1 METDRRIEA
10 LLEKYWQAETDE
22 AEEAEI
28 RDYFASNPG
37 LANHPAA
44 PLFNYF
50 REEQQVGISDRLV
63 ENFDPVADKKIRV
76 MKWWDPLLRVAA
88 VLLITGSLI
97 FIFMSAPKPVVMAS
111 KEDTYQD
118 PEKAYLETRNALM
131 LISHKLSI
139 GKGGMAEINK
149 INKAEELINTNT
161 DKK

>member
-37 LANHPAA
+37 LADHPAA

-50 REEQQVGISDRLV
+50 REEQRVAMPDRLG
-63 ENFDPVADKKIRV
+63 ENFEPVADKKIR
-76 MKWWDPLLRVAA
+76 
-88 VLLITGSLI
+88 LITGSLI
-97 FIFMSAPKPVVMAS
+97 FIFMPSPKPLVMAS

>member
-22 AEEAEI
+22 AEEAEL
-28 RDYFASNPG
+28 RDYFVSN
-37 LANHPAA
+37 
-44 PLFNYF
+44 
-50 REEQQVGISDRLV
+50 
-63 ENFDPVADKKIRV
+63 KIRL
-76 MKWWDPLLRVAA
+76 MKWWDPLLKVAA

-97 FIFMSAPKPVVMAS
+97 FIFMPAPKPVVMAS